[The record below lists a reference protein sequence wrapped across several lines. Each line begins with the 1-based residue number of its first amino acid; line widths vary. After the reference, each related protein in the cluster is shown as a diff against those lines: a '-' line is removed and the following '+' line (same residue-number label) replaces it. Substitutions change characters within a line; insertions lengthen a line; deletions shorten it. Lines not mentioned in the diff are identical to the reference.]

1 MFLAYYQFA
10 EFALPGAIARERTG
24 QFKQTKKTA
33 CQVAGG
39 CCGPVVFAL
48 G

>member
-10 EFALPGAIARERTG
+10 EFALPGAIARDRAG
-24 QFKQTKKTA
+24 QFTQAKKTA
-33 CQVAGG
+33 CRVAGG
-39 CCGPVVFAL
+39 GCGPVVFAL